1 MKRRITSS
9 LTLALLTLL
18 SVHPAASIE
27 HQVVLTLRD
36 GTTLVGQIEKEQGG
50 KITFRTSGGVG
61 IELLASDVS
70 GIERA
75 PQEADGGLYQYHD
88 PNYTRLFF
96 APTARTLKGG
106 TGYFADYYIFFP
118 SLAYGATDRLT
129 LYGAM
134 SIIPGLGLSEQLFFF
149 APKLGIVQEESFALA
164 AGFMAIDIPESD
176 IIPGIVYGVST
187 WGTKDS
193 SLTAGA
199 GWGWVRDEGDWEYMD
214 RPMIMVGGEHRVAS
228 SMKLLT
234 ENWWVPIDEAK
245 KHPILSF
252 GVRFFGEHLAA
263 DIGFFHVV
271 GSGME
276 GFPFIPWVDFA
287 YNF

>member
-1 MKRRITSS
+1 MRRRITST
-9 LTLALLTLL
+9 LTLALFAVL
-18 SVHPAASIE
+18 SVYPAASAE
-27 HQVVLTLRD
+27 EQVVLTLKD
-36 GTTLVGQIEKEQGG
+36 GTTLAGRIEKEQDGRL
-50 KITFRTSGGVG
+50 TFRTSGGVS
-61 IELLASDVS
+61 IELLASDV
-70 GIERA
+70 GKIERA
-75 PQEADGGLYQYHD
+75 SEETDGPQYQYGD

-96 APTARTLKGG
+96 APTARTLKRG

-134 SIIPGLGLSEQLFFF
+134 SIIPGLSLSEQLFFF
-149 APKLGIVQEESFALA
+149 APKLGVVQEESFALA

-187 WGTKDS
+187 WGTKDR

-214 RPMIMVGGEHRVAS
+214 RPMIMIGGEHRVSS

-245 KHPILSF
+245 EHPVLSF

-263 DIGFFHVV
+263 DIGLFHVA